1 MRKMRTMVLA
11 IIAIGVLAVLMAAV
25 MAVGLQS
32 GLNVANK
39 NISRE

>member
-25 MAVGLQS
+25 MAVGLQW

-39 NISRE
+39 NIPRE